1 MEADTSIHQ
10 IFYCGIDLNS
20 GILKK
25 YDGMDVRDDL
35 RDQQNLTETHSQVA
49 LQSKLGRFVSG
60 FCFSEGIEIPRCAI
74 VLISIIYLI
83 QWIEN

>member
-10 IFYCGIDLNS
+10 IFYSRIDLNS

-25 YDGMDVRDDL
+25 YDDMDARDDS

-49 LQSKLGRFVSG
+49 IK
-60 FCFSEGIEIPRCAI
+60 A
-74 VLISIIYLI
+74 
-83 QWIEN
+83 N

>member
-49 LQSKLGRFVSG
+49 LQSELGVLYPVFVFLRGLRSHG
-60 FCFSEGIEIPRCAI
+60 
-74 VLISIIYLI
+74 V
-83 QWIEN
+83 Q